1 MVNHVILD
9 GLTWLSGEPRQARP
23 PRRSGHESKERAMN
37 GADEGVVLLIGSG
50 WRPYREYLLR
60 GFARHAPLWLIDER
74 PATWQLPY
82 IVGSSVV
89 GLLDEQRVVADQQG
103 LIDAALEVAQDSKV
117 AGVLT
122 YEELFVTATA
132 QVAERLGVRGLSIL
146 GAQNC
151 RDKSRSRATL
161 TRAGIAQPQYA
172 LVHSLEEA
180 VEAAARIG
188 YPVVTKPRGMGASVG
203 VVQADDPDGLKAA
216 FEVAERARRAG
227 PPVYEDGV
235 LIEELVDGAEISIDG
250 AVFGGQYQPFCLAR
264 KQLGAPPYFEE
275 VGHLVDAAD
284 PLATD
289 PALHALLADAHREL
303 GVHDGVTH
311 TEVRLTSRGPVIIE
325 VNARLGGD
333 LIPYLGKLA
342 TGVDPGLVAAQIASG
357 ATPSLEPTSS
367 ACAGIRFLY
376 PPQDCRVLTVSV
388 PEPAEVPGLLEARAI
403 VQPGAELRLP
413 PSTHLCRH
421 AYVLAVAASR
431 AECQTALDQAAAL
444 VELRYESLDSDHP
457 FTGRPW

>member
-1 MVNHVILD
+1 
-9 GLTWLSGEPRQARP
+9 
-23 PRRSGHESKERAMN
+23 MN
-37 GADEGVVLLIGSG
+37 DADEGVVLLIGSG
-50 WRPYREYLLR
+50 WRPYREYLLQ
-60 GFARHAPLWLIDER
+60 GLARHSPLWLIDER

-82 IVGSSVV
+82 LVGSSVV
-89 GLLDEQRVVADQQG
+89 ALLDEQRVVADRQG

-122 YEELFVTATA
+122 YEELLVTATA
-132 QVAERLGVRGLSIL
+132 HVAERLGVRGLSVA
-146 GAQNC
+146 GAENC
-151 RDKSRSRATL
+151 RDKSRSRAAL
-161 TRAGIAQPQYA
+161 AQAGIAQPQYA
-172 LVHSLEEA
+172 LVHDLDEA
-180 VEAAARIG
+180 DEAAARIG

-203 VVQADDPDGLKAA
+203 VVQADDPESLKAA

-235 LIEELVDGAEISIDG
+235 LIEELVDGPEISIDG
-250 AVFGGQYQPFCLAR
+250 AIFGGEYRPFCLAR

-289 PALHALLADAHREL
+289 PALHALLAAAHRTL

-333 LIPYLGKLA
+333 LIPYLGMLA
-342 TGVDPGLVAAQIASG
+342 TGVDPGLVAAQVAAG
-357 ATPSLEPTSS
+357 AAPSLETTSRS
-367 ACAGIRFLY
+367 CAGIRFLY
-376 PPQDCRVLTVSV
+376 PPQDCVVLNVSV
-388 PEPAEVPGLLEARAI
+388 PEPGAVAGLLEARAI
-403 VQPGAELRLP
+403 VAPGAVLRLP

-421 AYVLAVAASR
+421 AYVLAVAPTR
-431 AECQTALDQAAAL
+431 AECETALDQAAAL
-444 VELRYESLDSDHP
+444 VELRYQPLDQAEP
-457 FTGRPW
+457 FKGRPW